1 MNGKRARNI
10 RKLLNLKLPVE
21 ADLRVGKK
29 TNKMIYFDDGFGG
42 TKAEKVE
49 RVSIVNAAKFQYR
62 QAKKKLKGHKVP
74 NISKDQHNREEVDN
88 G

>member
-21 ADLRVGKK
+21 PDLRIGKK
-29 TNKMIYFDDGFGG
+29 VNKMVYFDDGFGG
-42 TKAEKVE
+42 TKAQKAE
-49 RVSIVNAAKFQYR
+49 RISIVNAAKAQYR
-62 QAKKKLKGHKVP
+62 QVKKRLKGQTIP
-74 NISKDQHNREEVDN
+74 NISKDQHNTEANN